1 MWYTTDRNSVTSSR
15 TERTVVE
22 MSILALLA
30 LDVVDPYNVLIFSES
45 PRVPSG
51 HKMPSVSLPPR
62 LVENN
67 VFHVIRKS

>member
-1 MWYTTDRNSVTSSR
+1 MVICGTLL
-15 TERTVVE
+15 TEILSQVVE
-22 MSILALLA
+22 LKGLLSILALLA
-30 LDVVDPYNVLIFSES
+30 LDVVDPFIFSES

>member
-1 MWYTTDRNSVTSSR
+1 MVICGTLL
-15 TERTVVE
+15 TEILSQVVE
-22 MSILALLA
+22 LKGLLSILLLALLA
-30 LDVVDPYNVLIFSES
+30 LDVVDPFNFSES

-67 VFHVIRKS
+67 VFPVIRKS